1 MPGIARDI
9 AALLNQSARRL
20 TASSRALP
28 NFIMA
33 GAQKSGSS
41 SLYSYL
47 TQHPQVLR
55 AAHKEIHYFDSFF
68 HKGSA
73 WYRSQFPLNGQ
84 LTEEKITGEA
94 TPSYLFYP
102 GAAKRIA
109 ELVPDVKLILLLR
122 NPVSRAISHYHHQIR
137 MGNESLGLMEAIDA
151 EEERSRKA
159 RIILQKDPS
168 NYRAS
173 KDLRQFSYKERGV
186 YVDQVE
192 TYFQHFDRS
201 QIFIEAAETFFSET
215 GKTLGAVSEFLGIDP
230 KFCPPSLKPKNVGSY
245 DKVDPQV
252 YDTLNAYFAPHN
264 TRLFD
269 LLGEKFEWE

>member
-1 MPGIARDI
+1 MPSITRNIATV
-9 AALLNQSARRL
+9 LNQSARRL

-28 NFIMA
+28 SFIIA

-55 AAHKEIHYFDSFF
+55 AAHKEVHYFDTSF

-73 WYRSQFPLNGQ
+73 WYRSQFPLNCQ
-84 LTEEKITGEA
+84 LTEGKITGEA

-102 GAAKRIA
+102 DAAARIA
-109 ELVPDVKLILLLR
+109 ELLPDVKLILLLR
-122 NPVSRAISHYHHQIR
+122 NPVSRAISHYHHQLR
-137 MGNESLGLMEAIDA
+137 VGNESLEIMEAIDA
-151 EEERSRKA
+151 EEERSRQA
-159 RIILQKDPS
+159 RIILQKDPA

-173 KDLRQFSYKERGV
+173 KDLRQFSYKERSV
-186 YVDQVE
+186 YVDQFE

-201 QIFIEAAETFFSET
+201 QFFIESAETFFSET
-215 GKTLGAVSEFLGIDP
+215 GKTLAAISEFLGIDSN
-230 KFCPPSLKPKNVGSY
+230 FCPPSLKPKNVGSY

-252 YDTLNAYFAPHN
+252 CDTLNAYFAPHN
-264 TRLFD
+264 ERLFD
-269 LLGEKFEWE
+269 LLGKKFEWE